1 MCFKFKYT
9 RANANTF
16 LFAKGQKGDEK
27 FFTQKKKKEWLD
39 VGIEMQNEALLVNL
53 LLLFP
58 IWGLQPG

>member
-1 MCFKFKYT
+1 MQTHFYLLKDKKET
-9 RANANTF
+9 RNS
-16 LFAKGQKGDEK
+16 LLK
-27 FFTQKKKKEWLD
+27 KKKKEWLD